1 MSGKR
6 LSFSER
12 VAAEEAAQRAASSS
26 AGVAPAADP
35 ARPVLP
41 ANALVPGSK
50 AGGFVGRV
58 LKNSNLGLEAEKEQL
73 SEKLKNAEARAE
85 ELAAKVRHLED
96 GTTVFDLNATR
107 VRPSPYA
114 DRHPA
119 AFADAA
125 FEDLCERIRQTHG
138 NTQPAKVRP
147 INGDPDHDFEIASG
161 HRRHAACLKLGLLF
175 SAIVRPYSDDELLRE
190 MVEENT
196 GRHDLSPYERGMH
209 FSRLIETG
217 KAASGRELAIKLGL
231 NQTFVTRL
239 LRYGQI
245 PGGLLRAFRDPRE
258 IRRDWIEPLLKAW
271 ANDRARVESEIQA
284 VLSEPDPLRS
294 TDIYH
299 RLVKPVGSKAIIASR
314 EAVIARVRTIH
325 GCPAFILRKDASTEM
340 INEIRAVIERYAQD
354 AARDDVKDGAA

>member
-6 LSFSER
+6 MSFGDR
-12 VAAEEAAQRAASSS
+12 IAAEEAAQRAAGSSTD
-26 AGVAPAADP
+26 AVAVPAPVRP
-35 ARPVLP
+35 ALPVD
-41 ANALVPGSK
+41 ALVPGSK

-58 LKNSNLGLEAEKEQL
+58 LKSSNEGLEAEKERLSAQL
-73 SEKLKNAEARAE
+73 KEAEARAE
-85 ELAAKVRHLED
+85 TLAAKVRHLED
-96 GTTVFDLNATR
+96 GTKVFDLDAAR
-107 VRPSPYA
+107 VRPSRFA

-125 FEDLCERIRQTHG
+125 FEDLCERIRQTRG

-147 INGDPDHDFEIASG
+147 VDGDQDHDFEIASG
-161 HRRHAACLKLGLLF
+161 HRRHAACLKLGLPF
-175 SAIVRPYSDDELLRE
+175 SAIVRPYSDDDLLRE

-231 NQTFVTRL
+231 NQSFVTRL
-239 LRYGQI
+239 LRYGQL
-245 PGGLLRAFRDPRE
+245 PDGLLRAFHDPRE

-271 ANDRARVESEIQA
+271 TNDRARLESEVQA
-284 VLSEPDPLRS
+284 VLSEPDALGS
-294 TDIYH
+294 TDIYQ
-299 RLVKPVGSKAIIASR
+299 RLAKPGGSKAIIASR

-325 GCPAFILRKDASTEM
+325 GCPAFILRKDASAEM
-340 INEIRAVIERYAQD
+340 INEIRAVIERYAKD
-354 AARDDVKDGAA
+354 SVREDVRDGEA